1 MKTGFSPVSPFQ
13 GNLTIDG
20 QLLRAG
26 FLAPPSEETGA
37 LTITEMAQRAA
48 ANTPA
53 VVRAELSPELRTEL
67 DLVQRGEF
75 TGDITDFS
83 AHIAT
88 EIENMRGEI
97 QRAITTSTANVP
109 IRENLE
115 SPAITLIPQET
126 PFRNMLPRTVGSGL
140 SSSWRQIVSL
150 GGGWGA
156 GTDQPGGGVAQRV
169 FMSEIGAPTEFTAQ
183 YSARNAPYKILAA
196 FGRVSDLA
204 AAAGASFSDLVGQE
218 RRNTLS
224 NLMLNEENALIN
236 GDSMSVAAP
245 WGDGVTPLAF
255 DGILTLTSTG
265 NGVPSQQIQTAVGQ
279 FTLPHFDAQTGR
291 IFTAGGDGVFAL
303 MNQLE
308 MASFQKAFLGDGGRR
323 QLMDTNGN
331 ANITAGGRI
340 VKYIHPVWGKPVTL
354 MVDRFMPA
362 GTIEFGAMTLPD
374 GSSAMDVQVLPQAVL
389 PADIQRPEGSPHTV
403 QGYSVIDLAR
413 SLTQPGLIP
422 HMVSVFEVFRLKSAL
437 HVGKS
442 TGVLPA

>member
-1 MKTGFSPVSPFQ
+1 MTTGTSPFV
-13 GNLTIDG
+13 GSLNIDG
-20 QLLRAG
+20 QLLLAG
-26 FLAPPSEETGA
+26 FLAPPSQETGA
-37 LTITEMAQRAA
+37 ASIYELAQRAA

-53 VVRAELSPELRTEL
+53 VVRGELSTELRAEL
-67 DLVQRGEF
+67 DLLQRGEF
-75 TGDITDFS
+75 AGDISDFA
-83 AHIAT
+83 AHMAS
-88 EIENMRGEI
+88 EIESIRGEVS
-97 QRAITTSTANVP
+97 RAITTGTNNVP

-115 SPAITLIPQET
+115 APAITLIPQDT
-126 PFRNMLPRTVGSGL
+126 PFRNMLPRTIGSGL
-140 SSSWRQIVSL
+140 ASSWRQIVSL
-150 GGGWGA
+150 GGGWGS
-156 GTDQPGGGVAQRV
+156 TLDQPGGGTVQRI
-169 FMSEIGAPTEFTAQ
+169 FMSETGAPTEFTTQ

-196 FGRVSDLA
+196 FGKVSDFA
-204 AAAGASFSDLVGQE
+204 AAAGASFSDLVGIE

-236 GDSMSVAAP
+236 GDSLSVAAP
-245 WGDGVTPLAF
+245 WGDGTTPLAF
-255 DGILTLTSTG
+255 DGILALSSTA
-265 NGVPSQQIQTAVGQ
+265 NGVPSSQIQTGVGA
-279 FTLPHFDAQTGR
+279 FTLAHFDAQTGR
-291 IFTAGGDGVFAL
+291 IFSAGGDGVFAL

-308 MASFQKAFLGDGGRR
+308 MASFQKTFLGDGGRR

-340 VKYIHPVWGKPVTL
+340 VTYIHPVWGKPVSL

-362 GTIEFGAMTLPD
+362 GTIEFGAMSLPD
-374 GSSAMDVQVLPQAVL
+374 GSAAMDVQVLPQAVL

-442 TGVLPA
+442 SGILPA